1 MQSGRA
7 VRDIPLGA
15 LAGTV
20 SGALGVG
27 GGIVLVPLLV
37 LFQKMEQ
44 KQAQATSLVMV
55 AMAAVAGAMV
65 YLVAG
70 AVAWAAA
77 AFVLIGSLVGALAG
91 SALVQRTHNSV
102 LQIAFA
108 VVLVIA
114 AVRLLWSPEQNPGLQ
129 APSLT
134 AGLGVALVVV
144 GLAMGLLSAMFGIG
158 GGIVLVPVLT
168 SLLGFGQYVAAGT
181 SLAVMAPTALL
192 GAVRLTSPGLTQWDR
207 GALLGLGG
215 IVGGI
220 IGARLALALPVDIVT
235 YLFAVL
241 MVITAVRLAIK
252 GWNDRGETGT
262 APPAAARGDGRE
274 RGGAGRSAPEGDA
287 D

>member
-15 LAGTV
+15 LAGAV

-220 IGARLALALPVDIVT
+220 IGARLALALPVVIVT

-274 RGGAGRSAPEGDA
+274 RGGAGRSAPAGDA
-287 D
+287 G